1 MGEEQDMQRERGV
14 EPITLNLTKRCLN
27 LVSLLHCLEFNKL
40 REQELLLLLPPLPP
54 LLFTTFTTKHTH
66 SHTHSTSSS
75 PRTAANSEKIL
86 MEKVFTSLKTDSTHC
101 VHLNTFRWKLNWTC
115 EPNSFTQNWI
125 HCSLDIK
132 TRRLSVFHVT

>member
-1 MGEEQDMQRERGV
+1 MQRERGV

-54 LLFTTFTTKHTH
+54 LLFTTKHTH

-86 MEKVFTSLKTDSTHC
+86 MEKVFTSLKTNSTHC
-101 VHLNTFRWKLNWTC
+101 VHLNTFHVETFRWKLNWTC
-115 EPNSFTQNWI
+115 ETGYTVAWI
-125 HCSLDIK
+125 LKHGFEHLNKDF
-132 TRRLSVFHVT
+132 LFFM